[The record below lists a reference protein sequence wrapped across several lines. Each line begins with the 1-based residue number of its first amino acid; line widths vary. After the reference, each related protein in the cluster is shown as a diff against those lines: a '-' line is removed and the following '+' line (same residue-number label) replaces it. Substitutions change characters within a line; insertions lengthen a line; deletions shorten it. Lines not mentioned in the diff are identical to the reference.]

1 MRCSRSAFYRIEVLR
16 ERIGT
21 DYSTLGSH
29 GSRSAKLTNRSG
41 VSRVTPSSH
50 AYAVNRSRL
59 ETGNDIRIRLY
70 RISHIR
76 PLLIGFL
83 LVLNH
88 PVLLRTDSLPCY
100 LHRISR
106 CAICRSNDI
115 NRLQAIRNL
124 MYGNIIQ
131 EDSTT
136 TIVSIC
142 KELDHDSVTRIGIQT
157 NRHRREVTRVGIA
170 GSGRGLTIG
179 GSQSIP
185 RHASVNR
192 YLHRHVAAVSG
203 MRVVEGQ
210 LAIYTGRQLNKRRV
224 DKRCTRRYIVVIH
237 TRHLVATIRIN
248 TPNIPRIS
256 IKSRGRRSR
265 VVPVCRNCFRCHI
278 FKINR
283 PRNLLRQTEGS
294 EVTRENL
301 TLAFATGLTQ
311 EECIVGLR
319 RQGIDS
325 QRMSATAFER
335 SRN

>member
-1 MRCSRSAFYRIEVLR
+1 MRRSRSTFYRIEVLR
-16 ERIGT
+16 ERIRT

-29 GSRSAKLTNRSG
+29 SSRSAKLTNRSG

-100 LHRISR
+100 LHRICR
-106 CAICRSNDI
+106 CAISRSNDI

-131 EDSTT
+131 EDRTT
-136 TIVSIC
+136 TIVSIR
-142 KELDHDSVTRIGIQT
+142 KELDQDGVTSVSIQI
-157 NRHRREVTRVGIA
+157 NRNRREVTRVGRA

-185 RHASVNR
+185 RQASVNR

-224 DKRCTRRYIVVIH
+224 DKRGTIRYIEVIH

-248 TPNIPRIS
+248 APNIIRIRNHR
-256 IKSRGRRSR
+256 RGRGSR
-265 VVPVCRNCFRCHI
+265 VIPVCRNCSSRHI

-325 QRMSATAFER
+325 QRMSAATFEG